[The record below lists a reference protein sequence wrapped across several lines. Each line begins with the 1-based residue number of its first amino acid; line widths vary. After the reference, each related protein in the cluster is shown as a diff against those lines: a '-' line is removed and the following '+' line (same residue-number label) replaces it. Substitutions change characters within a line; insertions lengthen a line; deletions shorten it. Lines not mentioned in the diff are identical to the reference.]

1 MKTWEK
7 ILLYPIGLYLWLTDG
22 IKKMS
27 KKWKPAMAMM
37 LAVVMLCGMLPATA
51 WAAGSDEVPDGGIGF
66 HWGSSGFVNI
76 TMPTTEGYYTYGT
89 AGSWSSEE
97 TAANVSALPESGW
110 DWAVQKEASGFRMI
124 LGGMYLGVFSS
135 KDGLI
140 YKCDLTL
147 ELRNGNTI
155 SINSAANGN
164 AAIRG
169 TGDLTIV
176 GEGSLNLSGSCNG
189 LAMDG
194 NDLSI
199 TGGNVTISAQERAIV
214 ADSVELTPNTSA
226 LTSDDAEGHNAQIY
240 IYGSLA
246 TAKWFASAYIAPGN
260 SYSVK
265 FSPTD
270 NYHNATGTGTMANA
284 ENVAGVYTLPESG
297 YTPPEGMLFTAWKVN
312 GKEMQP
318 GEQILVSSS
327 TWVYAVWEDNPD
339 TFTVSFNRNNGSGSM
354 DAAKDVVGA
363 YVLPASTLTPP
374 PGMMFKAWS
383 VNDTEYAVGDTIQIT
398 ADTTVK
404 AIWED
409 DPDTVA
415 VYFDANGGRGSR
427 VSASDNSAAPFQYT
441 LPKNEWPNQ
450 IYAPNDTYFAG
461 WLVGDTLMQPGDT
474 ITVTEDTIVKAAWEQ
489 DDYYLT
495 VGGVHINYQ
504 NADEITHTDN
514 ISGKV
519 SYDYETKTL
528 TLENATIY
536 SVYMGGTLTTA
547 IYTDAFDFN
556 DTLTIHLIGDNTIYG
571 DLFNGPA
578 TSSHRYSIDAKDLA
592 FTGNGS
598 LTVTASETDDAF
610 HYTAISSDNNITVGG
625 DCTITAICK
634 NGSAIGGNL
643 IAEDSTVLASTSI
656 TGTPLVA
663 YNKQSRENKY
673 VKIQPAYDVTV
684 SFDANGGSGN
694 MSAVNAVCAQEYT
707 LPECS
712 LTAPAGKQFKAWSVN
727 GSEKAVGDKVIFI
740 EDATVTAIWEDIT
753 HTCSI
758 EPVEKVWP
766 DCENGGKEAYYKCDG
781 CGKFFEDANGTT
793 EIANIETWGNLP
805 KNGHTEGTEWKSDG
819 EYHWHICTVA
829 DCGAVIDSSKAAH
842 SSTGANVA
850 TCQKKAVCD
859 VCGVTYGDFA
869 DHDWNTSWE
878 KDETGHWYEC
888 NTAECAEKKDFA
900 AHTPDH
906 QGGATEEYAVKCA
919 ECLYEIEAQLNH
931 THVFDKQVAD
941 ERYKVS
947 GATCTEPAKYYVSC
961 ACGEKGADTFENGAA
976 NGHTAGTEW
985 KSDADN
991 HWHLCTVAGCG
1002 AAVDSS
1008 AHTPDRAAA
1017 TETDPVKCSVCGY
1030 EIAPALGHKHAY
1042 GAAWKS
1048 DADNHW
1054 NECVCGEKANAA
1066 AHKDE
1071 NSDGKCDVCEYEVG
1085 TPGGS
1090 DDDDQPA
1097 SNPQT
1102 SDNNMLWICLGLLCV
1117 SAMGIFA
1124 VTVFSKKKS
1133 VR

>member
-7 ILLYPIGLYLWLTDG
+7 ILLYPIGLYIWLTDG

-27 KKWKPAMAMM
+27 KKWKPAMAMLM
-37 LAVVMLCGMLPATA
+37 AVIMLCGMLPVAA

-89 AGSWSSEE
+89 AGTWDSEE

-124 LGGMYLGVFSS
+124 LGGMYLSVSGS

-147 ELRNGNTI
+147 ELRNGNTL

-176 GEGSLNLSGSCNG
+176 GEGNLNLAGSCNG

-214 ADSVELTPNTSA
+214 ADSVELSPSIHA
-226 LTSDDAEGHNAQIY
+226 LTSDDAEGHNAQVY
-240 IYGSLA
+240 IYGGLA
-246 TAKWFASAYIAPGN
+246 TVKWFASAYIAPGN
-260 SYSVK
+260 SYSVR

-284 ENVAGVYTLPESG
+284 ENVAGVYTLPENG

-327 TWVYAVWEDNPD
+327 TWVYAVWEDDPD
-339 TFTVSFNRNNGSGSM
+339 TFTVSFNRNDGSGSM
-354 DAAKDVVGA
+354 NAVKDVVGA

-374 PGMMFKAWS
+374 PGMLFKAWS
-383 VNDTEYAVGDTIQIT
+383 VKDTEYAVGDTIQIT

-427 VSASDNSAAPFQYT
+427 VSVSDNSAAPFQYT
-441 LPKNEWPNQ
+441 LPTNEWPNQ
-450 IYAPNDTYFAG
+450 IYAPIDKYFAG

-495 VGGVHINYQ
+495 VGGVHVNYQ
-504 NADEITHTDN
+504 NAGNITHADN
-514 ISGKV
+514 IIGNV
-519 SYDYETKTL
+519 RYDYATKTL

-536 SVYMGGTLTTA
+536 SVYMGGTITTA
-547 IYTDAFDFN
+547 IYTNYFDFT
-556 DTLTIHLIGDNTIYG
+556 DTLTIHLIGNNTIYG

-578 TSSHRYSIDAKDLA
+578 TSSHRYAIYAKDLA
-592 FTGNGS
+592 FTGDGN
-598 LTVTASETDDAF
+598 LTVTASEADDAYF
-610 HYTAISSDNNITVGG
+610 YSAISSDVSAEG

-643 IAEDSTVLASTSI
+643 VANDSTVLASTSA

-663 YNKQSRENKY
+663 YGKLGQRSKY
-673 VKIQPAYDVTV
+673 VKIQPAYNVTV

-740 EDATVTAIWEDIT
+740 EDATVTAIWEDI

-758 EPVEKVWP
+758 EPVDKAWP
-766 DCENGGKEAYYKCDG
+766 DCENDGKEAYYKCEG
-781 CGKFFEDANGTT
+781 CGKFFEDAAGTT
-793 EIANIETWGNLP
+793 EITDIDRWGNLDRL
-805 KNGHTEGTEWKSDG
+805 GHTEGTAWEKDTTH
-819 EYHWHICTVA
+819 HWHICTVA
-829 DCGAVIDSSKAAH
+829 GCGAVIDSSKAAH

-859 VCGVTYGDFA
+859 DCGATYGDFA
-869 DHDWNTSWE
+869 GHDWNTTSWE
-878 KDETGHWYEC
+878 KDATGHWHKC
-888 NTAECAEKKDFA
+888 NTAGCTEKSDFA
-900 AHTPDH
+900 QHTPDH

-941 ERYKVS
+941 EQYKVS

-991 HWHLCTVAGCG
+991 HWHICTVAGCG

-1030 EIAPALGHKHAY
+1030 EIAPALGHTHAY
-1042 GAAWKS
+1042 GASWKS

-1071 NSDGKCDVCEYEVG
+1071 NGDGKCDVCEYEVG

-1097 SNPQT
+1097 GNPQT
-1102 SDNNMLWICLGLLCV
+1102 SDNNMLWIWLGLLCV
-1117 SAMGIFA
+1117 STMGIFA

>member
-1 MKTWEK
+1 MKTWEN
-7 ILLYPIGLYLWLTDG
+7 IILYPLGLYIWLTDG

-27 KKWKPAMAMM
+27 KKWKSAMAMLM
-37 LAVVMLCGMLPATA
+37 AVVMLCGMLPVAA

-89 AGSWSSEE
+89 AGTWDSEE

-124 LGGMYLGVFSS
+124 LGGMYLGVSGS

-189 LAMDG
+189 LAMDS

-214 ADSVELTPNTSA
+214 ADSVELSPSIHA
-226 LTSDDAEGHNAQIY
+226 LTSDDAEGHNAQVY
-240 IYGSLA
+240 IYGGLA
-246 TAKWFASAYIAPGN
+246 TAKWFASAYIALGN

-284 ENVAGVYTLPESG
+284 ENVAGVYTLPENG

-327 TWVYAVWEDNPD
+327 TWVYAVWEDDPD

-354 DAAKDVVGA
+354 AAVKDVVGA
-363 YVLPASTLTPP
+363 YVLPSSTLTPP
-374 PGMMFKAWS
+374 PGMLFKAWS
-383 VNDTEYAVGDTIQIT
+383 VKDTEYAVGDTIQIT
-398 ADTTVK
+398 ADTTVN

-427 VSASDNSAAPFQYT
+427 VSVSDNSAAPFQYT
-441 LPKNEWPNQ
+441 LPTNEWPNQ
-450 IYAPNDTYFAG
+450 IYAPTDKYFAG

-495 VGGVHINYQ
+495 VGGVHVNYQ
-504 NADEITHTDN
+504 NAGNITHADN
-514 ISGKV
+514 IIGNV
-519 SYDYETKTL
+519 SYDYATKTL

-536 SVYMGGTLTTA
+536 SVYMGGTITTA
-547 IYTDAFDFN
+547 IYTDYFDFT
-556 DTLTIHLIGDNTIYG
+556 DTLTIHLIGNNTIYG

-578 TSSHRYSIDAKDLA
+578 TSSHRYAIYAKDLA
-592 FTGNGS
+592 FTGDGN
-598 LTVTASETDDAF
+598 LTVTASEADDAF
-610 HYTAISSDNNITVGG
+610 FYSAISSDVTAEG

-643 IAEDSTVLASTSI
+643 VANDSTVLASTSA

-663 YNKQSRENKY
+663 YGELGQRSKY
-673 VKIQPAYDVTV
+673 VKIQPAYNVTV

-740 EDATVTAIWEDIT
+740 EDATVTAIWEDI

-758 EPVEKVWP
+758 EPVDKVWP

-793 EIANIETWGNLP
+793 EITDIANWGNLP
-805 KNGHTEGTEWKSDG
+805 KNGHDYGTL
-819 EYHWHICTVA
+819 
-829 DCGAVIDSSKAAH
+829 KAAQPEIH
-842 SSTGANVA
+842 TATELKAGVAAHYFCDACDTYFTEDKVA
-850 TCQKKAVCD
+850 TTLDALTGTVPSHNYATVNGYKGED
-859 VCGVTYGDFA
+859 GHA
-869 DHDWNTSWE
+869 DT
-878 KDETGHWYEC
+878 
-888 NTAECAEKKDFA
+888 
-900 AHTPDH
+900 
-906 QGGATEEYAVKCA
+906 
-919 ECLYEIEAQLNH
+919 
-931 THVFDKQVAD
+931 
-941 ERYKVS
+941 
-947 GATCTEPAKYYVSC
+947 C
-961 ACGEKGADTFENGAA
+961 ACGAKDTV
-976 NGHTAGTEW
+976 T
-985 KSDADN
+985 
-991 HWHLCTVAGCG
+991 
-1002 AAVDSS
+1002 

-1017 TETDPVKCSVCGY
+1017 TETDPVKCSVCEY
-1030 EIAPALGHKHAY
+1030 EITPALGHTHKNLTKVPAETADCKKDGNIEYYTCTCGKWFADATASVEITDKDSVAIKGGHKY
-1042 GAAWKS
+1042 GTEWKS
-1048 DADNHW
+1048 DKNNHW
-1054 NECVCGEKANAA
+1054 NECACGDKANTA

-1071 NSDGKCDVCEYEVG
+1071 NADGKCDVCEYNVG
-1085 TPGGS
+1085 LPTP
-1090 DDDDQPA
+1090 PA
-1097 SNPQT
+1097 DPSNPQT
-1102 SDNNMLWICLGLLCV
+1102 GDNTQLGLWITLMLFSACGLAVFLFLG
-1117 SAMGIFA
+1117 
-1124 VTVFSKKKS
+1124 TQKKGKY